1 MGRPRDLPKI
11 PSSSLAELELVEPS
25 GEVVGGGEER
35 AEEPGEE
42 VVVQGERVTLLS
54 SSSGGSTLTPGSSNT
69 VCPARIGLKILF
81 LLLAR

>member
-1 MGRPRDLPKI
+1 MGRLRDFPKI

-81 LLLAR
+81 LLFAK